1 MGTTSTEAKASSLI
15 AAAWLKASRIAYCF
29 ESRASLIAECRRLR
43 DAQARLM
50 SAQALR
56 SAKAA
61 AFAERLLRALSA
73 SGEDT
78 RAEFS
83 AHGISPDEIDRFLA
97 SMRAEGG
104 SRPKPTRPRNRPR
117 GKAPESPR
125 RARPPPTSS
134 AGPRRRRES
143 ASTGSSKPGRSAK
156 GTSSSSDTR
165 PRKPSRRP
173 RPAGRLPRSEDR
185 RRPEA
190 LTAVGAGPLE
200 KSGGPFRFRATRFR
214 AHRGFLDDFR
224 NGESSALFAAESVI
238 LKVPYGTHPCG
249 DALCAGG
256 GRCLHRAPATNRLPV
271 SARLSVGLKRGAFV
285 RASL

>member
-15 AAAWLKASRIAYCF
+15 AAAWELKTSRIAYCF

-104 SRPKPTRPRNRPR
+104 SRPEAN
-117 GKAPESPR
+117 
-125 RARPPPTSS
+125 S
-134 AGPRRRRES
+134 AEGQ
-143 ASTGSSKPGRSAK
+143 G
-156 GTSSSSDTR
+156 
-165 PRKPSRRP
+165 PRKP
-173 RPAGRLPRSEDR
+173 
-185 RRPEA
+185 EA
-190 LTAVGAGPLE
+190 RE
-200 KSGGPFRFRATRFR
+200 
-214 AHRGFLDDFR
+214 
-224 NGESSALFAAESVI
+224 
-238 LKVPYGTHPCG
+238 
-249 DALCAGG
+249 
-256 GRCLHRAPATNRLPV
+256 APADF
-271 SARLSVGLKRGAFV
+271 KRGATPAQRKRIDGLVEAGTIREGDELFV
-285 RASL
+285 GYQAEKTFEAASALLDAYLGPRTGGARKP

>member
-15 AAAWLKASRIAYCF
+15 AAAWELKASRIAYCF

-104 SRPKPTRPRNRPR
+104 SRPEANSAKPAE
-117 GKAPESPR
+117 GQ
-125 RARPPPTSS
+125 
-134 AGPRRRRES
+134 GPRKPEARE
-143 ASTGSSKPGRSAK
+143 APADFKRGATPAQRKRIDGLVEA
-156 GTSSSSDTR
+156 GTIREGESSSSDTR

-173 RPAGRLPRSEDR
+173 RPCWTPTSARGPAAPGSPDRSR
-185 RRPEA
+185 RRA
-190 LTAVGAGPLE
+190 AGE
-200 KSGGPFRFRATRFR
+200 IRRPFSF
-214 AHRGFLDDFR
+214 
-224 NGESSALFAAESVI
+224 S
-238 LKVPYGTHPCG
+238 G
-249 DALCAGG
+249 DAL
-256 GRCLHRAPATNRLPV
+256 
-271 SARLSVGLKRGAFV
+271 S
-285 RASL
+285 RASRIPR

>member
-15 AAAWLKASRIAYCF
+15 AAAWELKASRIAYCF

-104 SRPKPTRPRNRPR
+104 SRPEAN
-117 GKAPESPR
+117 
-125 RARPPPTSS
+125 
-134 AGPRRRRES
+134 
-143 ASTGSSKPGRSAK
+143 SAK
-156 GTSSSSDTR
+156 PAEGQG
-165 PRKPSRRP
+165 PRKP
-173 RPAGRLPRSEDR
+173 
-185 RRPEA
+185 EA
-190 LTAVGAGPLE
+190 RE
-200 KSGGPFRFRATRFR
+200 
-214 AHRGFLDDFR
+214 
-224 NGESSALFAAESVI
+224 
-238 LKVPYGTHPCG
+238 
-249 DALCAGG
+249 
-256 GRCLHRAPATNRLPV
+256 APADF
-271 SARLSVGLKRGAFV
+271 KRGATPAQRKRIDGLVEAGTIREGDELFV
-285 RASL
+285 GYQAEKTFEAASALLDAYLGPRTGGTRKP